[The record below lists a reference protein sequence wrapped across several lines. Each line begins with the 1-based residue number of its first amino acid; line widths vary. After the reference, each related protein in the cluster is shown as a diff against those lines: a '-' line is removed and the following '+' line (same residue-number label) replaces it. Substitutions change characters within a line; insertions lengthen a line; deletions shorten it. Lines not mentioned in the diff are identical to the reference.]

1 MMIGLW
7 SLVLLLGVSFAHA
20 QPGSTGLRS
29 PEGQPLEQLV
39 ATDPGAALALA
50 QAWQQQGKAF
60 PEALL
65 RQAVTAALRQDAP
78 WTASEAAIR
87 AFELYKDRP
96 WAADVM
102 GPFIARQASNVVLN
116 PEQFTALNR
125 QWTTQV
131 IARTASHTP
140 SLLLSASPRLAAIDH
155 HWAKALAEAVVS
167 STPDMAFS
175 YAKELSTVDRAW
187 AQGVLH
193 KAAQALPYAAVRGVQ
208 SYLAEPWGPQLFA
221 AAALRM
227 PQWTMNMAAS
237 ASAEGQAVQEAL
249 RQATEPSLRVLSQI
263 AMSPYEREIKVRMA
277 VFMHGIATGQR
288 SLDEAAR
295 LSGDDRTY
303 FRTLIAMKHAQ
314 PDSAIVEAALTDQA
328 LSLLDP
334 INTQYDQPEAV
345 RFRSVTS
352 MTAQELYVLLTYT
365 EMEIFTSSYRGL
377 FARLLARMKQE
388 RLTGDQLLAQV
399 ASLRFLGFMKSAAAF
414 NRLDQFLATIPS
426 TATRRTL
433 LTRLV
438 PGMEQ
443 PTPAVMTQA
452 MTAAEVLAT
461 PLDADSLRALR
472 DMIISEYQRAEQAQ
486 NRHAM
491 AIYGLLAAQWDRR
504 AASDFRTPSMQAI
517 ATHYRVY
524 LPDFKRLPVGQL
536 FHEGRHVQRHF
547 FYDDDDGKQSFTNF
561 LAHYRH
567 DRAWQI
573 DNHNGYVQ
581 MTAQRDGR
589 ALDLY
594 ANTPTT
600 EGGIGEVLPSILQQH
615 RPEMIVH
622 RGHSIYVDETIK
634 RIPASARIVFLGNCG
649 SYTQLADVL
658 QRAPQA
664 HLITTKGIGSLTI
677 NDPLL
682 KALNTAI
689 LHGKDLVWAEFWA
702 QMTSVLAGNPR
713 FEDYVPPDKNI
724 SVHFL
729 QAYRTITAEQRVA
742 QSH

>member
-1 MMIGLW
+1 
-7 SLVLLLGVSFAHA
+7 
-20 QPGSTGLRS
+20 
-29 PEGQPLEQLV
+29 LEQLV
-39 ATDPGAALALA
+39 VADPSAALALA
-50 QAWQQQGKAF
+50 RSWQQQGRIF

-65 RQAVTAALRQDAP
+65 RQAVTAAFQENAP

-87 AFELYKDRP
+87 AFDLYQDRP
-96 WAADVM
+96 WATEVM
-102 GPFIARQASNVVLN
+102 DTFIARQAPNVVLN
-116 PEQFTALNR
+116 PEQFAALNR
-125 QWTTQV
+125 KWTTQV
-131 IARTASHTP
+131 IARMASRTP
-140 SLLLSASPRLAAIDH
+140 SLLLSAFPRLAVLDV
-155 HWAKALAEAVVS
+155 HWAKNLAETVVS
-167 STPDMAFS
+167 STPDLAFAS
-175 YAKELSTVDRAW
+175 ATELVAVDRVW
-187 AQGVLH
+187 AQRVLYE
-193 KAAQALPYAAVRGVQ
+193 AAQTLPHAAVRGVQ
-208 SYLAEPWGPQLFA
+208 HYLAAPWGPQLFA
-221 AAALRM
+221 EAALRL
-227 PQWTMNMAAS
+227 PQWTMNLAVS
-237 ASAEGQAVQEAL
+237 TSPEGQAVQQAVQ
-249 RQATEPSLRVLSQI
+249 QATDPALRVLSQI
-263 AMSPYEREIKVRMA
+263 ALSPYEREVKVRMA
-277 VFMHGIATGQR
+277 VFMDDIASGQR
-288 SLDEAAR
+288 SLDEVAR

-303 FRTLIAMKHAQ
+303 FRTLIAMKLRQ
-314 PDSAIVEAALTDQA
+314 PDNAVVEAALTDQA
-328 LSLLDP
+328 LSLLEP
-334 INTQYDQPEAV
+334 INTRYEEPEAV
-345 RFRSVTS
+345 RFRSVAA

-365 EMEIFTSSYRGL
+365 ETEIFTSSYRGL
-377 FARLLARMKQE
+377 FTRLLARMKQE

-414 NRLDQFLATIPS
+414 NRLDQFLATVPS
-426 TATRRTL
+426 SATRQVL
-433 LTRLV
+433 LTRLI

-461 PLDADSLRALR
+461 QLSADSLRALR
-472 DMIISEYQRAEQAQ
+472 DTIISAYQRAEQGQ

-504 AASDFRTPSMQAI
+504 AASDLHTPSLVVI
-517 ATHYRVY
+517 AAQYRAY
-524 LPDFKRLPVGQL
+524 LPDFKRLPTGQL
-536 FHEGRHVQRHF
+536 FHAGRHVQRHF

-573 DNHNGYVQ
+573 SNQHSYVQ
-581 MTAQRDGR
+581 LTAQHDGR
-589 ALDLY
+589 SLEIY
-594 ANTPTT
+594 ANTPTM
-600 EGGIGEVLPSILQQH
+600 EGGVSEFLPAVMQQH
-615 RPEMIVH
+615 GPAMIVH

-634 RIPASARIVFLGNCG
+634 RIPTSARIVFLGNCG

-689 LHGKDLVWAEFWA
+689 LRGRDLVWPEFWA

-729 QAYRTITAEQRVA
+729 QAYHTITAQQRVA
-742 QSH
+742 QSR